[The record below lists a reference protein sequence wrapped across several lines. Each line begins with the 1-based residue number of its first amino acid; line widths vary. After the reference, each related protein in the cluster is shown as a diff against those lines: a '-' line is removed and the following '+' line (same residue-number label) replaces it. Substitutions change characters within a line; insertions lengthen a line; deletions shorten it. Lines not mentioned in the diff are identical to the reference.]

1 MSVSIV
7 AEIESRVLSM
17 GFLYETHLHTCQASA
32 CGRVNGEDYIP
43 YMMEKGYSGLI
54 VTDHFF
60 NGNTCVPADLPWKER
75 VEMYCS
81 GYERALK
88 ASEGL
93 DFTVMFGVEYNFWK
107 DEYLL
112 YGIDKK
118 WLLDNECIMDMTR
131 RELHEAVNKAGG
143 IMIQAHPYRERDYL
157 SDIKLPPADAVDGIE
172 IYNAAN
178 KPNMNALGYE
188 FALPLGLPMTA
199 GSDIHFYNDN
209 DMGGMLFE
217 EKIESVA
224 DYAAAILAGKGT
236 PVRLSPDG
244 TITPVSEIR
253 EQTVPT
259 ELPTLPVL
267 YPEGK

>member
-1 MSVSIV
+1 
-7 AEIESRVLSM
+7 M

-32 CGRVNGEDYIP
+32 CGKVNGEDYIK
-43 YMMEKGYSGLI
+43 YMMDKGFAGMI

-60 NGNTCVPADLPWKER
+60 NGNTCVPEDLPWNER
-75 VEMYCS
+75 VDIYAS

-88 ASEGL
+88 AAAGK
-93 DFTVMFGVEYNFWK
+93 DFTVMFGVEVNFFK

-112 YGIDKK
+112 YGIDKQ

-131 RELHEAVNKAGG
+131 IELHEAVNKAGG

-157 SDIKLPPADAVDGIE
+157 SDIKLAPAAAIDGVE

-217 EKIESVA
+217 KKIGSIKDFVDAVRANE
-224 DYAAAILAGKGT
+224 GT

-244 TITPVSEIR
+244 SITPVIEIR
-253 EQTVPT
+253 EQTVPQD
-259 ELPTLPVL
+259 LPTLPVL

>member
-1 MSVSIV
+1 
-7 AEIESRVLSM
+7 M

-32 CGRVNGEDYIP
+32 CGKVNGEDYIK
-43 YMMEKGYSGLI
+43 YMMDKGFAGMI

-60 NGNTCVPADLPWKER
+60 NGNTCVPEDLPWNER
-75 VEMYCS
+75 VDIYAS

-88 ASEGL
+88 AAEGK
-93 DFTVMFGVEYNFWK
+93 DFTVMFGIEVNFFK

-112 YGIDKK
+112 YGVDKQ
-118 WLLDNECIMDMTR
+118 WLLDNECIMYMTR
-131 RELHEAVNKAGG
+131 IELHEAVNKAGG

-157 SDIKLPPADAVDGIE
+157 SDIKLAPAAAIDGVE

-217 EKIESVA
+217 KKIGSIKDFVSAVRANE
-224 DYAAAILAGKGT
+224 GT

-244 TITPVSEIR
+244 SITPVVEIR